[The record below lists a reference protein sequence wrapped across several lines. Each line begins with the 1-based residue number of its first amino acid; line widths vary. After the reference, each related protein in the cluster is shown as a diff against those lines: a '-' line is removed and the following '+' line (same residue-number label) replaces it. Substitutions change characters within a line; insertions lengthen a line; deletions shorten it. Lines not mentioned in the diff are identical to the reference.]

1 MWPSLYLTIP
11 FVHSFLFN
19 LILKDALESVWND
32 RLAFTGK
39 IEQVIVKTFNSWISC
54 KRVIQNTGSGLSSIL
69 QFMYFQNP
77 EHYTQA
83 AFRKSLLLC
92 TGWRLV
98 KRNQVFIFKK
108 CSPSI
113 ICNHQETPNQI
124 GPNLKVE
131 ASLLFAGASISSLR
145 RSDGLFARE
154 KLLLSEGF
162 SWLCTWWWEEGG

>member
-1 MWPSLYLTIP
+1 
-11 FVHSFLFN
+11 
-19 LILKDALESVWND
+19 
-32 RLAFTGK
+32 
-39 IEQVIVKTFNSWISC
+39 
-54 KRVIQNTGSGLSSIL
+54 
-69 QFMYFQNP
+69 MYFQNP

-162 SWLCTWWWEEGG
+162 SWLCTWWWEEGGLRNRSTSWSLETPVVYLEKCSGFRAKDWKRPSQLRKVSFAIVNFCFDISKSQH